1 MATQTT
7 NLSIQG
13 MHCSACVQRV
23 ERALNKVQGVA
34 STKVDLI
41 FGKAVVKYD
50 PAQATEIVLR
60 EAVRELGFRVSDL
73 EFHPRMGILGEK

>member
-13 MHCSACVQRV
+13 MHCSACVRRV
-23 ERALNKVQGVA
+23 ERALGKVQGVA

-41 FGKAVVKYD
+41 AGKAVVEYD
-50 PAQATEIVLR
+50 PTQATKTALKEI
-60 EAVRELGFRVSDL
+60 VRELGFRVSD
-73 EFHPRMGILGEK
+73 